1 MDELS
6 AVSHEYNI
14 EITSRDPYAQQPSR
28 IIPKLKPHQ
37 LAALQKASLMETTGV
52 VHYHVPNPGMYIR
65 DSYVR
70 RRLMFSN
77 KFKIS
82 TNIGVL
88 GDIVGYGKTLTAL
101 SMIATTP
108 AKDIRRVEQDVFSFH
123 CHGYTNFMIS
133 RKHEPMSPT
142 NMFIG
147 TTLIV
152 VPRGPVYVQWENSIR
167 QQTQLNVLCIDSLHT
182 IRKQLPGSG
191 STFADIKAYFERYDA
206 VLIKATTLKVLMDFY
221 EIPYHPHPIQAWDRI
236 MIDEAHDIINNIP
249 LFSFHFLWLISGT
262 YQSLLGRIY
271 GSRIH
276 MTYAIREILDE
287 ERMNLVLVKGESSF
301 VQQSFDIPTPVE
313 HYYLCEIPRALSAIH
328 PFLHPSIQQKI
339 NANDIEGAIRELGGK
354 HETEQ
359 DIVQLVTRELE
370 RDFNNKQREIAYTQS
385 LEIPEDA
392 KLQRIQTLQ
401 QELQR
406 CQEKIDNLKQRL
418 TCLDQQTCSICYDNF
433 TNPIML
439 PCTHV
444 FCGGCLLKWMQNGN
458 ACPECRSVI
467 SVKKLTAIVKEKADA
482 STTSPSLPQVL
493 SKEDTLFKLL
503 EERPNGRFLIFSQSD
518 FTFTRIIMR
527 LSNMGISHAE
537 IKGSTATMMRIL
549 EQFRNNEIKV
559 ILLNTYH
566 AGSGIDM
573 SCATDVVI
581 FHSMGLDKMQAVGRA
596 QRVGRSAP
604 LHIHNLCYPDEM
616 SEVAGAGPS
625 TPT

>member
-1 MDELS
+1 M
-6 AVSHEYNI
+6 SHEYNI
-14 EITSRDPYAQQPSR
+14 ELTNRDPYAVQPNR
-28 IIPKLKPHQ
+28 IITKLKPHQ
-37 LAALQKASLMETTGV
+37 LSALQKAQQMERIGCV
-52 VHYHVPNPGMYIR
+52 QYNVPNPSSYIG
-65 DSYVR
+65 DSYAR
-70 RRLMFSN
+70 RRIMFKNQFS
-77 KFKIS
+77 IT

-101 SMIATTP
+101 SIIAATP
-108 AKDIRRVEQDVFSFH
+108 ASEIRRVQQDIFSFYH
-123 CHGYTNFMIS
+123 HGYTNFVVS
-133 RKHEPMSPT
+133 RKHEST
-142 NMFIG
+142 SSSELFIG

-182 IRKQLPGSG
+182 IRKHLPGVG
-191 STFADIKAYFERYDA
+191 SPFAQIKAFFEEFDA
-206 VLIKATTLKVLMDFY
+206 VLIKATTLKVLMEYYDV
-221 EIPYHPHPIQAWDRI
+221 PYQPHPIQAWDRI

-249 LFSFHFLWLISGT
+249 IFSFHFIWLISAT
-262 YQSLLGRIY
+262 YQSLLGRVY
-271 GSRIH
+271 GSRAH
-276 MTYAIREILDE
+276 MTYAVKEIFDE
-287 ERMNLVLVKGESSF
+287 ERMNLVLIKGDRAF
-301 VQQSFDIPTPVE
+301 VQQSFHIPAPVE
-313 HYYLCEIPRALSAIH
+313 HYYLCDIPRALSAIH
-328 PFLHPSIQQKI
+328 PFLHPSIQQRI

-370 RDFNNKQREIAYTQS
+370 RDYNNKQREIAYTES
-385 LEIPEDA
+385 LEIPAEV
-392 KLQRIQTLQ
+392 KQQRIQTLR

-406 CQEKIDNLKQRL
+406 CHEKMENLKQRL
-418 TCLDQQTCSICYDNF
+418 TCLDQKNCPICYDTF
-433 TNPIML
+433 DNPIML

-444 FCGGCLLKWMQNGN
+444 FCGGCLLKWMQTGN

-467 SVKKLTAIVKEKADA
+467 TLKKLTAIVKNKPDVSSEGVRM
-482 STTSPSLPQVL
+482 PQIL

-527 LSNMGISHAE
+527 MSNMGISHAE
-537 IKGSTATMMRIL
+537 IKGSTSTMMRIL

-596 QRVGRSAP
+596 QRVGRTTP

-616 SEVAGAGPS
+616 SEVNTTAYH
-625 TPT
+625 TTT

>member
-1 MDELS
+1 MN
-6 AVSHEYNI
+6 HEYNI
-14 EITSRDPYAQQPSR
+14 ELTARDPYAVQPTR
-28 IIPKLKPHQ
+28 ILPKLKPHQ
-37 LAALQKASLMETTGV
+37 LSALKKAQQMETTGDV
-52 VHYHVPNPGMYIR
+52 SYNVPNPSMYIG
-65 DSYVR
+65 DSYAR
-70 RRLMFSN
+70 RRIMFN
-77 KFKIS
+77 NQFTVS

-101 SMIATTP
+101 SIIAATP
-108 AKDIRRVEQDVFSFH
+108 APQIRRVQQDVFSFYH
-123 CHGYTNFMIS
+123 HGYTNLVVS
-133 RKHEPMSPT
+133 RKHEPVSSAD
-142 NMFIG
+142 MFIG

-152 VPRGPVYVQWENSIR
+152 VPRGPVYVQWENAIR

-182 IRKQLPGSG
+182 IRKHLPGTG
-191 STFADIKAYFERYDA
+191 STFSHIKEYFERYDA
-206 VLIKATTLKVLMDFY
+206 VLIKATTLKVLMEYYDM
-221 EIPYHPHPIQAWDRI
+221 PYHQHPIQAWDRI

-249 LFSFHFLWLISGT
+249 VFSFHFLWLISGT
-262 YQSLLGRIY
+262 YQSLLGRVY
-271 GSRIH
+271 GSRTH
-276 MTYAIREILDE
+276 MTFAVREIFDE
-287 ERMNLVLVKGESSF
+287 ERMNLVLVKGERAF
-301 VQQSFDIPTPVE
+301 VQQSFQIPAPIE

-370 RDFNNKQREIAYTQS
+370 REYNNKQREIAYTES
-385 LEIPEDA
+385 LEIAPEVRQ
-392 KLQRIQTLQ
+392 QRIQTLR

-406 CQEKIDNLKQRL
+406 CQEKMENLKQRL
-418 TCLDQQTCSICYDNF
+418 TCLDQKTCPICYDTFN
-433 TNPIML
+433 NPIML

-467 SVKKLTAIVKEKADA
+467 TVKKLTAIVKNKSDP
-482 STTSPSLPQVL
+482 TSSGMVVPQIL

-503 EERPNGRFLIFSQSD
+503 EERPDGRFLIFSQSD

-527 LSNMGISHAE
+527 MSNMGISHAE
-537 IKGSTATMMRIL
+537 IKGSTSTMMRIL

-596 QRVGRSAP
+596 QRVGRTTP

-616 SEVAGAGPS
+616 SEVS
-625 TPT
+625 TAAST